1 MAIGALLSSSTR
13 AAACFASPLSSSSS
27 SNRGA
32 GAAGKQQ
39 HEPTTT
45 MINYTTSSP
54 HTRWPVCSQLVAGHR
69 NGGTIRHVASMST
82 GKHQPLLS
90 PSPTMSLCNNN
101 ANNAGLVKRRLMSR
115 VDCFLLSPNSNPV
128 TNGWHKPKNLT
139 GLDTTCVLRPEYRA
153 PLRKRRDC
161 RAEQYEM
168 AGSPSDVPAEAA
180 VLVGDAN
187 AGVVSAPPWWQQFP
201 KRWTIVVLCFFSF
214 LLCNMDRVNMS
225 IAILPMS
232 AEFSWSP
239 ATVGLIQSSFFWG
252 YLLTQILGGIWADR
266 FGGKV
271 VLGFGVVWWSIATIL
286 TPFAAKLGLPFLLVV
301 RAFMGIGEG
310 VAMPAMNNILSKWIP
325 VSERSRSLAL
335 VYSGMYLGSVTGLAF
350 SPFLISKFGWPSVF
364 YGFGSLGSIWFAM
377 WQLKARSS
385 PSEDPEV
392 TEDEKRH
399 ILGGST
405 VKEPVSSIPWKLILS
420 KPAVWALIVSHFCHN
435 WGTFI
440 LLTWMPTYY
449 NQVLKF
455 NLTESGLLCV
465 LPWLTMAVFANI
477 GGWIADTLVAKGV
490 SITNVR
496 KIMQSIGFLGPALFL
511 TLLSKVRTP
520 AMAVLCMACSQGS
533 DAFSQSGLYSNH
545 QDIGPRYA
553 GVLLGLSNT
562 AGVLAG
568 VFGTAATGYILQKGS
583 WDSVFQVAV
592 LLYIVG
598 TVVWNLFSTGER
610 ILE

>member
-1 MAIGALLSSSTR
+1 MAMGAVLSSRT
-13 AAACFASPLSSSSS
+13 FASPLSS
-27 SNRGA
+27 A
-32 GAAGKQQ
+32 KQ
-39 HEPTTT
+39 HEMRYSTSPQNKCTCSPAPGDKFSRLITRSNLFLVR
-45 MINYTTSSP
+45 NYSRSTAMATPRLSGQFQQPVLDSCRDYLSTRLYNASLRRWRVECVVSSDP
-54 HTRWPVCSQLVAGHR
+54 
-69 NGGTIRHVASMST
+69 IST
-82 GKHQPLLS
+82 GW
-90 PSPTMSLCNNN
+90 
-101 ANNAGLVKRRLMSR
+101 VKPRRWDNFTARESA
-115 VDCFLLSPNSNPV
+115 
-128 TNGWHKPKNLT
+128 
-139 GLDTTCVLRPEYRA
+139 CVHPEYRIPIRTRA
-153 PLRKRRDC
+153 DC
-161 RAEQYEM
+161 KAEQYEIT
-168 AGSPSDVPAEAA
+168 GSPLSPSDVPAEALA
-180 VLVGDAN
+180 IGDTN
-187 AGVVSAPPWWQQFP
+187 DISPWWQQFP
-201 KRWTIVVLCFFSF
+201 KRWTVVLLCFFAF

-232 AEFSWSP
+232 SEFGWNP

-266 FGGKV
+266 FGGKT

-286 TPFAAKLGLPFLLVV
+286 TPIAAKIGLPCLLVM

-310 VAMPAMNNILSKWIP
+310 VAMPAMNNILSKWVP
-325 VSERSRSLAL
+325 VSERSRSLSL

-350 SPFLISKFGWPSVF
+350 SPLLISKFGWPSVF
-364 YGFGSLGSIWFAM
+364 YAFGSLGSIWIAL
-377 WQLKARSS
+377 WQRKAHSS
-385 PSEDPEV
+385 PSEDPELSKA
-392 TEDEKRH
+392 ERRH

-405 VKEPVSSIPWKLILS
+405 IKEPVTSIPWKLILS
-420 KPAVWALIVSHFCHN
+420 KAPVWALIISHFCHN

-477 GGWIADTLVAKGV
+477 GGWIADTLVERGV

-520 AMAVLCMACSQGS
+520 AMAVLCMACSQGTDS
-533 DAFSQSGLYSNH
+533 FSQSGLYSNH

-583 WDSVFQVAV
+583 WDSVFKVAV
-592 LLYIVG
+592 VLYIVG
-598 TVVWNLFSTGER
+598 TVVWNVFSTGEKV
-610 ILE
+610 LE